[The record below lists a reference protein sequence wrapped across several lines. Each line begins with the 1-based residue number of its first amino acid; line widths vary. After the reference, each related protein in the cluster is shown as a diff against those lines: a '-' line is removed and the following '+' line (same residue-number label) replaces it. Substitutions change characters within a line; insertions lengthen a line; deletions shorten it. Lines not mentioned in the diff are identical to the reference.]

1 MTFLTCTAGRNLPA
15 RKLIEKIL
23 TSRGHQI
30 GETPNPARCAD
41 WYLQKSNRSCR
52 LMVVEYTGPE
62 TIDMLDVL
70 VDREQIKPANIAVIA
85 PDNATGAQDAG
96 DLGCLLLHH
105 PFKVEELVSWAL
117 SSENRCRKQAA

>member
-30 GETPNPARCAD
+30 GESSNPARCID
-41 WYLQKSNRSCR
+41 WYVQKSSRSCK

-62 TIDMLDVL
+62 TIDMIDVL
-70 VDREQIKPANIAVIA
+70 IDREHLQSANIAVIS
-85 PDNATGAQDAG
+85 PDNVTGAQEARDC
-96 DLGCLLLHH
+96 GCLLLHH
-105 PFKVEELVSWAL
+105 PFRVEEFVSWAL
-117 SSENRCRKQAA
+117 SCEKRCRKQAA